1 MKSYRHIIIFL
12 FASLILISCN
22 ESASSKIKSD
32 NQNKTQV
39 QQSYAEITF
48 DRIFHDFGTIKEGE
62 IAKTVFSFTNTGEN
76 DLYIVDAIGSC
87 GCTVPKYP
95 KNIAIKPGESGEIEV
110 NFDSMEDLAYSKKW
124 LKSLLTL
131 YLGVNFYEYKHLL
144 NQKIIN
150 HGVTISLSSF
160 NSISLFILYN
170 NTFNEKEQ

>member
-12 FASLILISCN
+12 FTSLILISCN

-110 NFDSMEDLAYSKKW
+110 NFDSNGRPNKKQKMVKVSANT
-124 LKSLLTL
+124 LSGGELLRIQAF
-131 YLGVNFYEYKHLL
+131 VEPK
-144 NQKIIN
+144 
-150 HGVTISLSSF
+150 
-160 NSISLFILYN
+160 N
-170 NTFNEKEQ
+170 N

>member
-1 MKSYRHIIIFL
+1 MKSNRHIIIFL
-12 FASLILISCN
+12 LTSFILISCN

-95 KNIAIKPGESGEIEV
+95 KNTPIKPGESGKIEV
-110 NFDSMEDLAYSKKW
+110 NFDSNGRP
-124 LKSLLTL
+124 SLQQKMVKVSANTL
-131 YLGVNFYEYKHLL
+131 SGGELL
-144 NQKIIN
+144 RIQAFVEPK
-150 HGVTISLSSF
+150 
-160 NSISLFILYN
+160 N
-170 NTFNEKEQ
+170 N